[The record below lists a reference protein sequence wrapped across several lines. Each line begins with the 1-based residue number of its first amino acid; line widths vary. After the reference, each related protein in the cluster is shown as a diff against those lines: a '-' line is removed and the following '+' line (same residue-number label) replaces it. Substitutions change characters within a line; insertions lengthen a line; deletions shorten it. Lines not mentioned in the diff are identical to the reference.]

1 MTDRPDEFSLIEQ
14 IRSRT
19 VVSDRTRLGIGDD
32 AALLNVSAGD
42 GVLVAVDVLMEGV
55 HFDCERAG
63 AEAVGRKALAVNLSD
78 MAAMAARP
86 TATVVGIVLPRRRA
100 EQLGQELTEGLLG
113 IAAEFDVDLIGG
125 DTNTW
130 DGPLVISVTLLGE
143 PSGRGVVTRSG
154 ARAGDW
160 LFVTGAL
167 GGSLA
172 GRHLTFPPR
181 VGEALALHNAVNL
194 HAMIDVSDGV
204 ASDVRHL
211 ARESGVGVVIDAGA
225 VPIHDDVDRS
235 LPDDQRLRHALTDG
249 EDFELLFS
257 VSEEDG
263 RRLLERS
270 SLGIP
275 LSRIGEV
282 TQAEA
287 GCRLRLPD
295 GALTELPEGGWVHPF
310 GGAP

>member
-1 MTDRPDEFSLIEQ
+1 MTNRPDEFSLIEQ
-14 IRSRT
+14 IRRRT

-32 AALLNVSAGD
+32 AALLNVSGD
-42 GVLVAVDVLMEGV
+42 GEVLVAIDVLMEGV
-55 HFDCERAG
+55 HFDGERSG

-86 TATVVGIVLPRRRA
+86 TATVVGIVLPKRRA
-100 EQLGQELTEGLLG
+100 ELLGQQLMDGLLG

-143 PSGRGVVTRSG
+143 PSGRGIVTRSG

-167 GGSLA
+167 GGSLS
-172 GRHLTFPPR
+172 GRHLTFQPR
-181 VGEALALHNAVNL
+181 VDEALTLHSAVNL

-211 ARESGVGVVIDAGA
+211 ARESDVGMVIDAGA
-225 VPIHDDVDRS
+225 VPIHDDVDGS
-235 LPDDQRLRHALTDG
+235 LSDAQRLHHALTDG

-257 VSEEDG
+257 VSKEDG

-270 SLGIP
+270 P
-275 LSRIGEV
+275 LDVPLTLIGAV
-282 TQAEA
+282 TQEA
-287 GCRLRLPD
+287 GCRLRLAD
-295 GALTELPEGGWVHPF
+295 GTQTELPEGGWVHSF
-310 GGAP
+310 GDAS